1 LKEYYLVF
9 SRKYD
14 IFILT
19 GGEME
24 TALPRYM
31 DYTYLMDRVKDYRS
45 PKAKITTMIRSGEII
60 RVRRDLYVPGNDDS
74 YSLKTLANR
83 IYGPSYI
90 SFEYALSY
98 HNLIPERATTITSA
112 SLGKNRRK
120 EFRTSI
126 GTFVYHS
133 VSPVVYPYGVV
144 REEENGSPFLIA
156 TKEKALC
163 DTLCKLRGNISR
175 GSLQSLLFED
185 LRMEQEDVH
194 SMNTADIEFLARLY
208 QKKILTALVSY
219 LKSRD
224 SSQERR
230 HRRA

>member
-1 LKEYYLVF
+1 MK
-9 SRKYD
+9 
-14 IFILT
+14 
-19 GGEME
+19 
-24 TALPRYM
+24 TALQRYM

-60 RVRRDLYVPGNDDS
+60 RVRRDLYVPGNDNS

-98 HNLIPERATTITSA
+98 YNLIPERATTITSA

-120 EFRTSI
+120 EFRTSV

-133 VSPVVYPYGVV
+133 VTPEVYPYGIM
-144 REEENGSPFLIA
+144 REEENSSPFLIA

-163 DTLCKLRGNISR
+163 DTLSKLKGNIR
-175 GSLQSLLFED
+175 RDSLESLLYED
-185 LRMEQEDVH
+185 LRLEENDIH
-194 SMNTADIEFLARLY
+194 SLNITDIEFLVPLY
-208 QKKILTALVSY
+208 RKKILTALLDY
-219 LKSRD
+219 LKSHVPYRKGM
-224 SSQERR
+224 RR
-230 HRRA
+230 HA